1 MRGDLE
7 LIGNEIL
14 IQLGM
19 TAAQQAEF
27 DVQMSKVRKSRARAK
42 WLAALFGAFG
52 AHHFYLEQ
60 RDRGIQYACFCWTGV
75 TLVLSLWELRT
86 LGLHVDRYNAVR
98 ARAIA
103 QRIKARAVQRATP
116 RGDDKSRTQSDNQPR
131 HKSVQQPRTK
141 ADQDRAKATRTA
153 ATGGPGQLRTATD
166 KSDPIPLYPPRAVRP
181 LEP

>member
-27 DVQMSKVRKSRARAK
+27 DTQMSRVRKSRARAK

-52 AHHFYLEQ
+52 AHHFYLDQ

-103 QRIKARAVQRATP
+103 QRIKGRALQRATP
-116 RGDDKSRTQSDNQPR
+116 RGHEQPRAQSDQQLRN
-131 HKSVQQPRTK
+131 KSVEQPRTK
-141 ADQDRAKATRTA
+141 ADHDRAKATRTA
-153 ATGGPGQLRTATD
+153 TNGPGQLRTASD
-166 KSDPIPLYPPRAVRP
+166 KI
-181 LEP
+181 

>member
-14 IQLGM
+14 VQLGM
-19 TAAQQAEF
+19 NAAQQAEF
-27 DVQMSKVRKSRARAK
+27 DSQMSRVRKSRARAK

-75 TLVLSLWELRT
+75 PLVLALWELRT

-103 QRIKARAVQRATP
+103 QRIKARSLQRVTGPSP
-116 RGDDKSRTQSDNQPR
+116 RSAG
-131 HKSVQQPRTK
+131 QPRTTSDQHQSKAARK
-141 ADQDRAKATRTA
+141 ADGHGQARTA
-153 ATGGPGQLRTATD
+153 KHR
-166 KSDPIPLYPPRAVRP
+166 R
-181 LEP
+181 